1 MKYCASLH
9 RVLSQHHF
17 ESFEECLLYLFIS
30 RLFECLLTSTESST
44 CVPSRIIANSSLFL
58 AGLRFQLGE
67 VSILIVWG
75 SPTSLNIGYNHLLL
89 GSVVKSKS
97 RSPYNNTFR
106 IEWYC
111 FEIRINKNSMTIVTM
126 VFIEPPTRFCPGFHW
141 KRRHKYQTKSLLL
154 GHCYWI
160 YFIWGLKSFVVY
172 FMWELKYSDKVKR
185 LKRFYAHL
193 HIRSTLVPGAKWIF
207 VLIRL
212 QARCPQSIWHV
223 YSSNWSWQE
232 TLIIAVS

>member
-9 RVLSQHHF
+9 HVLSQHHF

-30 RLFECLLTSTESST
+30 RFFECLLTSTESST

-67 VSILIVWG
+67 VSILLDWG

-111 FEIRINKNSMTIVTM
+111 SEIRINKNSMTIVTM
-126 VFIEPPTRFCPGFHW
+126 VFIEPLPVSVQVFIENDVIN
-141 KRRHKYQTKSLLL
+141 TK
-154 GHCYWI
+154 
-160 YFIWGLKSFVVY
+160 
-172 FMWELKYSDKVKR
+172 
-185 LKRFYAHL
+185 
-193 HIRSTLVPGAKWIF
+193 
-207 VLIRL
+207 
-212 QARCPQSIWHV
+212 QSH
-223 YSSNWSWQE
+223 YY
-232 TLIIAVS
+232 

>member
-9 RVLSQHHF
+9 HVLSQHHF

-67 VSILIVWG
+67 VSILLDWG

-89 GSVVKSKS
+89 RSVVKSKS

-126 VFIEPPTRFCPGFHW
+126 VFVEPPARFCPGFHW

-160 YFIWGLKSFVVY
+160 YFIWGLKSFVIH

-185 LKRFYAHL
+185 LKHFYAHL